1 MMAGGGRQVVLV
13 PLGAWVTMLAG
24 TIVATSENA
33 LRSKSHEG
41 ERNGGTALHGDDRSG
56 IW

>member
-24 TIVATSENA
+24 NIVATSENA